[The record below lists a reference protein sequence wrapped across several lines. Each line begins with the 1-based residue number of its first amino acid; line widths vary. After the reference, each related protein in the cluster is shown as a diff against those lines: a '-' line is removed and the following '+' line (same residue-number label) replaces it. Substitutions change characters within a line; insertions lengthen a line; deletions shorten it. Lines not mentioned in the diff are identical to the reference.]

1 MKPQSSNFQHEQ
13 KEQTVE
19 AQQAAQKTAA
29 TEFATVEEALRF
41 DAARTPVPE
50 SVKIRLADSVRK
62 EPAPQPPRP
71 WWRRLLP

>member
-1 MKPQSSNFQHEQ
+1 MKPQSSKLQQEQ
-13 KEQTVE
+13 QEQTVG

-41 DAARTPVPE
+41 DAAQTPVPE
-50 SVKIRLADSVRK
+50 SVKARLADSVRK
-62 EPAPQPPRP
+62 EPAPQRPRP